1 MLVLRRERVEH
12 DHFRAPSALPVLG
25 VIVSLGSLT
34 QQEGADFVRAGAF
47 LLGFVLWLFN
57 RQAKGV
63 DPAGAGTPERS
74 SAAD

>member
-1 MLVLRRERVEH
+1 MSEH

-25 VIVSLGSLT
+25 VIVSLGLLT
-34 QQEGADFVRAGAF
+34 QQKRADFRRAGAF
-47 LLGFVLWLFN
+47 LLIGFVLSS
-57 RQAKGV
+57 RRAEGV